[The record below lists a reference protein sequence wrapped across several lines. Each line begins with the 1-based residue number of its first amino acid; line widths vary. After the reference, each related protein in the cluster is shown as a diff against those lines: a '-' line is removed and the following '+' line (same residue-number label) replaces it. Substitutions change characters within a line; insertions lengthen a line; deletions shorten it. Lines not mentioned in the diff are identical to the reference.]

1 VVKRIIVAIG
11 SVIVLIAF
19 SVTLGGAAWS
29 AADSSS
35 PAVITFND
43 AAQQVQLTI
52 PTPACPTSQP
62 DCQWKFF
69 LNEPKLSVDVAT
81 VYGTSGVL
89 TLDYPKDFCG
99 VIQAD
104 AYVGPP
110 WVAQRGFQHTIEDC
124 EPPPTTTTTTTT
136 TAPPPTT
143 TTTTNVPP
151 VPPVPPPV
159 SGSNIP
165 PPTPPPA
172 ALPFTAPATTSTV
185 AAPLTQLPFTG
196 KNIKPILFAGLTL
209 VALGLALLAPSRYWR
224 RASRPGSV
232 VVSRASR
239 WLSATWIG
247 HIAVTMRL
255 GGAAPMVGC
264 SFYGL

>member
-1 VVKRIIVAIG
+1 MKRIIVAIG

-29 AADSSS
+29 AANSSS
-35 PAVITFND
+35 TAVITFDD
-43 AAQQVQLTI
+43 AAQHVQLTI

-110 WVAQRGFQHTIEDC
+110 WVAKRGWQHTIDDC
-124 EPPPTTTTTTTT
+124 TTPTTTSTEPPTTTTTTNV
-136 TAPPPTT
+136 PPTT

-151 VPPVPPPV
+151 VPPPTSGPSIQPPAPA
-159 SGSNIP
+159 
-165 PPTPPPA
+165 PA
-172 ALPFTAPATTSTV
+172 ALPFTAPATTV

-196 KNIKPILFAGLTL
+196 KDIKPYLFAGLTL
-209 VALGLALLAPSRYWR
+209 VALGLALLAPSRFWR

-232 VVSRASR
+232 AVSRASR
-239 WLSATWIG
+239 WLSGTRMG

-264 SFYGL
+264 SFFGI